1 LLIGNLLIDITIMA
15 SSDNSN
21 FRRRY
26 SSNLSRRKISRF
38 QKKRLRGELLRQEN
52 GEQNHKKRKEKNLNY
67 RLFVVWAILMMGM
80 LALGVKLFSLQVLQ
94 GEKLQEKA
102 QQQQTARSRPFVPRR
117 PIVDRNGNFLA
128 VDRPVYT
135 LYAHPFLFKITP
147 TDVASQLAPVL
158 EGANLEK
165 TLSKSQLI
173 AIFDERDSGL
183 KIVESLSEETA
194 KKITYLGIDGLEL
207 IQHQQRLYPQEKIAA
222 EIVGYVDGE
231 RKGQAGVEYSQ
242 QNLLERLTPNLE
254 FARSIHGILVPKQLA
269 TGYLQVDDL
278 QLHLTID
285 TRLQRAA
292 RAALIPQIEKYKA
305 KRGTVVVMDAT
316 DGALLALASV
326 PSYNP
331 NEYYKYGME
340 TFKNWAVTDVYEPGS
355 TFKPL
360 NVAVALEVGA
370 IEADSV
376 FMDEGRIFVSGWPI
390 ANYDY
395 ERAGAKGYRSVTEI
409 IKYSSNVGMVK
420 IVQQMQP
427 EVFYDGLKRLGLGE
441 TSGIDLPFETPSMM
455 KTREQFL
462 LAPVEAATTAFG
474 QGFSLTPVQ
483 MARLHATLANGGK
496 LVTPYVVRG
505 LFDSKGQAYW
515 QLSKPTPRQV
525 FSPETTKE
533 VLKMM
538 EVTVDSGT
546 GMAAKIP
553 GYRIAGKTGTAQK
566 ASPFGGYSKNLRIT
580 SFVGIF
586 PVEAPRY
593 VVLAVIDEPSY
604 GTGGLIAAPIVKS
617 VIEAAIAIEKLPPA
631 DVREKMGNGEL
642 GMGNGE

>member
-1 LLIGNLLIDITIMA
+1 MT

-21 FRRRY
+21 
-26 SSNLSRRKISRF
+26 LKRRKIPRANLEK
-38 QKKRLRGELLRQEN
+38 QRLRGELLQQKK
-52 GEQNHKKRKEKNLNY
+52 GEQYSKKNRVASVYRKEKNLNS
-67 RLFVVWAILMMGM
+67 RLFVVWGILMMGAI
-80 LALGVKLFSLQVLQ
+80 ALGANLFSLQVLQ

-102 QQQQTARSRPFVPRR
+102 LHQQTERSRPFVPRR
-117 PIVDRNGNFLA
+117 PIVDRNGNILA

-135 LYAHPFLFKITP
+135 LYAHPFLFKITQAE
-147 TDVASQLAPVL
+147 VANSLAPVL
-158 EGANLEK
+158 ENANLEE
-165 TLSKSQLI
+165 TLSKSELI
-173 AIFDERDSGL
+173 AIFNKGESGL

-194 KKITYLGIDGLEL
+194 KKIAYLGIDGLEL
-207 IQHQQRLYPQEKIAA
+207 IQHQQRLYPQEEIGA
-222 EIVGYVDGE
+222 EIVGYVDGD
-231 RKGQAGVEYSQ
+231 RRGQAGVEYNQ
-242 QNLLERLTPNLE
+242 QNLLERLTPDLE
-254 FARSIHGILVPKQLA
+254 FGRSIHGILVPKELA
-269 TGYLQVDDL
+269 SGYLQLDDL

-285 TRLQRAA
+285 SRLQRAA
-292 RAALIPQIEKYKA
+292 IAALEPQIKKYRA
-305 KRGTVVVMDAT
+305 KRGTVVVMDAI
-316 DGALLALASV
+316 DGALLALASL
-326 PSYNP
+326 PSYDP
-331 NEYYKYGME
+331 NEYYKYGIE

-360 NVAVALEVGA
+360 NVAIALEVGA
-370 IEADSV
+370 IKPDSV
-376 FMDEGRIFVSGWPI
+376 FYDEGRIFVNGWPI

-395 ERAGAKGYRSVTEI
+395 ERAGAKGYRSVTDI
-409 IKYSSNVGMVK
+409 IKQSSNVGMVK
-420 IVQQMQP
+420 IVRQMEP

-441 TSGIDLPFETPSMM
+441 TSGIDLPFETSSMM

-483 MARLHATLANGGK
+483 MARVHATLANGGK

-515 QLSKPTPRQV
+515 QLSKPSPRQV

-538 EVTVDSGT
+538 EMTVESGT
-546 GMAAKIP
+546 GRTAKIP

-566 ASPFGGYSKNLRIT
+566 ASSFGGYSKYLRVT

-604 GTGGLIAAPIVKS
+604 GTGGLVAAPVVKS
-617 VIEAAIAIEKLPPA
+617 VIEAAIAIERLPPA
-631 DVREKMGNGEL
+631 EVKESLGN
-642 GMGNGE
+642 